1 MQKIGIENADA
12 RDTVNWQ
19 FVSRGRTS
27 NCFWRRRVV
36 DTEGLL
42 TVVADVGM
50 NPGHIVFTV
59 AQDDRLTKHGTF
71 VICRKPETF
80 GKISLNQIS
89 RHQDSSSSCQPSS
102 RGQSNEAS
110 AGRASAV
117 LPILRAGTP
126 YFGFMWFDW
135 RATETASARVW
146 AASLARIAETW

>member
-1 MQKIGIENADA
+1 MQKIRIENADA

-19 FVSRGRTS
+19 FVSRGRAS

-36 DTEGLL
+36 DTDGLL

-71 VICRKPETF
+71 VLCRKPATF
-80 GKISLNQIS
+80 AKISFKQET
-89 RHQDSSSSCQPSS
+89 RHQDSAASCQPSS

-110 AGRASAV
+110 
-117 LPILRAGTP
+117 
-126 YFGFMWFDW
+126 
-135 RATETASARVW
+135 
-146 AASLARIAETW
+146 